1 MGRAGRYLK
10 IVSPLAI
17 ALGLASTL
25 TLFLLG
31 LTIRGI
37 VGPAWIIFL
46 INAWALWRDRRKL

>member
-31 LTIRGI
+31 LTIGGGCRARVDNIPNKRMG
-37 VGPAWIIFL
+37 VMEG
-46 INAWALWRDRRKL
+46 